1 MSTIALQ
8 ILGGTI
14 DPSVYVVIIIAL
26 VLVWYFVLRGIFRIA
41 DDQIGILIRKFT
53 GEKMPQG
60 QVIARHGQ
68 IGIQARTLVPGLYYR
83 FPLIWDVKR
92 ARITTV
98 AEANIGLVESIDGK
112 PLPKNRLLGDEVQC
126 NSFQDAEAF
135 LDGGGYKGPQV
146 EILRPGRY
154 RINTLAF
161 NIEVK
166 PATVVPAD
174 KLGLI
179 TAEDGLPL
187 PSKLIIAPQPL
198 TGSETEGKDPTYIS
212 ARPHNYFQD
221 GQAFL
226 DSRGYRGPQL
236 DTLQPGV
243 YYINTTLFTVEVIDI
258 AEIPPGFV
266 AVLRSNVGEELERPE
281 GVPVPPSSMPG
292 FGEKL
297 THDVE
302 TLLTSDKTKRG
313 ILKDPIAPGKYN
325 LNTHAYTAF
334 LVPTSAVM
342 IDWASPDRPASPMM
356 ARPSAQPTRDVTIY
370 PITDDKTFVGQAY
383 FSFNQLKVTSKDGF
397 QLEVDVRMVIRVLPE
412 NASFVIARFGT
423 VFNLI
428 QQIVHPLIDASFRN
442 KAGEKGALD
451 FVQSRTQLQQEAL
464 AKAKQEFEEYHVEA
478 QNLLISYILVPQD
491 LLNTQTFKQ
500 IALQQQAQYQE
511 QARAQEQ
518 RIAVA
523 AKQAMADKQ
532 PDVIAAQ
539 LQITINENQ
548 AKAQVAQ
555 ALGQRDATKTV
566 ADGNAYQTRVTGEAQ
581 ANAYKAQASAIGPDR
596 LTAIQLIN
604 LIQTGKVRI
613 TPDTL
618 VLSGKDGDMTA
629 GTLTAYLVTLLQKGT
644 KSQPDIDVYEPVEHE
659 EFRSDLLNS
668 APSQMQVSTPMTSPP
683 ASSTSTQ
690 TKQNKKSS
698 GE

>member
-26 VLVWYFVLRGIFRIA
+26 VLIYYFVLRGIFRIA

-98 AEANIGLVESIDGK
+98 TETNIGLVESIDGK

-161 NIEVK
+161 NIEIK

-187 PSKLIIAPQPL
+187 QSKLIIAPQPL
-198 TGSETEGKDPTYIS
+198 TGSEAEGKDPAYIS

-281 GVPVPPSSMPG
+281 GTPVPTSSMPG

-297 THDVE
+297 THDIE
-302 TLLTSDKTKRG
+302 TLLTSDKTRRG

-356 ARPSAQPTRDVTIY
+356 SRPSAQPTKDVTIY
-370 PITDDKTFVGQAY
+370 PVTDDKTLLGQAY

-423 VFNLI
+423 V
-428 QQIVHPLIDASFRN
+428 
-442 KAGEKGALD
+442 
-451 FVQSRTQLQQEAL
+451 
-464 AKAKQEFEEYHVEA
+464 
-478 QNLLISYILVPQD
+478 
-491 LLNTQTFKQ
+491 
-500 IALQQQAQYQE
+500 
-511 QARAQEQ
+511 
-518 RIAVA
+518 
-523 AKQAMADKQ
+523 
-532 PDVIAAQ
+532 
-539 LQITINENQ
+539 
-548 AKAQVAQ
+548 
-555 ALGQRDATKTV
+555 
-566 ADGNAYQTRVTGEAQ
+566 
-581 ANAYKAQASAIGPDR
+581 
-596 LTAIQLIN
+596 
-604 LIQTGKVRI
+604 
-613 TPDTL
+613 
-618 VLSGKDGDMTA
+618 
-629 GTLTAYLVTLLQKGT
+629 
-644 KSQPDIDVYEPVEHE
+644 
-659 EFRSDLLNS
+659 
-668 APSQMQVSTPMTSPP
+668 
-683 ASSTSTQ
+683 
-690 TKQNKKSS
+690 
-698 GE
+698 